1 MAGRVRAGRRRAAVP
16 LLLTWLAW
24 LAAFQ
29 SPGGPSSP
37 ASGADPLVDG
47 PTRWLMLPD
56 EQRDARRLRS
66 TQDAILFLE
75 AFWDRRDPDP
85 KTPGNE
91 LARTFYER
99 VDAADQLYSEGGL
112 RGSLTD
118 RGRALILLG
127 PPSIQ
132 RYSQKRVPTWN
143 PGQPGAK
150 PAIESRN
157 LAVETWVYQ
166 RDDLAPALLALL
178 ESEAPHGEPVLEVTL
193 AFAVEPRR
201 TSLVEGEKILE
212 LAVRAALRELP
223 EP

>member
-1 MAGRVRAGRRRAAVP
+1 MAGRVRAGRRLAAVP

-24 LAAFQ
+24 LAAACQ
-29 SPGGPSSP
+29 SPGGSSP
-37 ASGADPLVDG
+37 ASRASQLVDG

-99 VDAADQLYSEGGL
+99 VDAADRLYSEGGR

-132 RYSQKRVPTWN
+132 RYSQRRVPTWN

-157 LAVETWVYQ
+157 LAVEAWVYQ

-178 ESEAPHGEPVLEVTL
+178 EAEAPVDEVTL

-201 TSLVEGEKILE
+201 TYLVEGERVLE

-223 EP
+223 EG